1 MSMGELLQKFNHYGF
16 DKAIYGECMGLIVRT
31 NRHHAKIINVWFA
44 LINAFYFISTNLRM
58 FNVDAT
64 RSAFFLIF
72 IIIPMITMGMVTFL
86 GPKGPFFGVMC
97 TVADLIMFEVYSI
110 LSSNAEPYASSW
122 MFLILLVI
130 VAFSYIET
138 VGRMTLILLVMSSI
152 FVRSA
157 YLHKPSSIASM
168 DLANTV
174 VVTSLALVLHFAF
187 QRARINEFVT
197 TIRDIKTQRQLMIT
211 SSFDALTSL
220 LNRGKFFSLAEQVI
234 EARGEEP
241 IALVLLDLDGFKQ
254 INDNLGH
261 QTGDRAIQM
270 AAETIIGSLHIDQ
283 QDKWDFP
290 ERVLREKSTFA
301 GRLGGDEYIIL
312 LQGYPGRDEMF
323 GAVSG
328 ILSAL
333 HLVDE
338 GDIHGLR
345 ASIGITM
352 VKDGEKN
359 IDAAYK
365 RADDA
370 LYVSKENGK
379 DQININQF

>member
-1 MSMGELLQKFNHYGF
+1 
-16 DKAIYGECMGLIVRT
+16 
-31 NRHHAKIINVWFA
+31 
-44 LINAFYFISTNLRM
+44 
-58 FNVDAT
+58 
-64 RSAFFLIF
+64 
-72 IIIPMITMGMVTFL
+72 
-86 GPKGPFFGVMC
+86 
-97 TVADLIMFEVYSI
+97 
-110 LSSNAEPYASSW
+110 
-122 MFLILLVI
+122 
-130 VAFSYIET
+130 
-138 VGRMTLILLVMSSI
+138 
-152 FVRSA
+152 
-157 YLHKPSSIASM
+157 
-168 DLANTV
+168 
-174 VVTSLALVLHFAF
+174 
-187 QRARINEFVT
+187 
-197 TIRDIKTQRQLMIT
+197 MIT